1 MKIKQRI
8 ISALAA
14 AAMALSTLST
24 TSFASSSRFDVNGD
38 GFVTAR
44 DAYYVLTE
52 VVINDNTDPKL
63 DANKDGFVNAKDAYY
78 LLLVVMEIIVPE
90 PEETEPETPAA
101 ESILDDYTNK
111 WCYNLLTDNQKAA
124 YEVLIKG
131 ILKCEPQI
139 DLLECSIT
147 KADYEKAF
155 MAVLADNPHV
165 ISTKGA
171 ASYMPSGNKIS
182 YIKYSYNLTA
192 AQCADKMKTI
202 EKNTAEVIAEAK
214 TLKTDYDRIKLFHDW
229 IINRTD
235 YIANGELYNWHLD
248 GPIIYAKSVCEGY
261 SKAFSYLCQSVGI
274 ECVLVS
280 GTGNGGGHMWN
291 MVKVDGK
298 WYHIDVTWDD
308 PISTSGKPVL
318 RYDYFLI
325 SDAQIRKDHTINNAF
340 TVPTAPSN
348 YTA

>member
-14 AAMALSTLST
+14 VTMAFSMLST
-24 TSFASSSRFDVNGD
+24 ASYAADLRFDLNGD
-38 GFVTAR
+38 GFVNAR

-52 VVINDNTDPKL
+52 ALLNDNTDPKL

-78 LLLVVMEIIVPE
+78 VLQVAMEIIVPE
-90 PEETEPETPAA
+90 PEETEPEVPAA

-124 YEVLIKG
+124 YEVLVKG

-139 DLLECSIT
+139 DLLDCNIT
-147 KADYEKAF
+147 KTDYDKAL
-155 MAVLADNPHV
+155 AAILADNPH
-165 ISTKGA
+165 ILSTKGA
-171 ASYMPSGNKIS
+171 GSYMPSGNKMS

-192 AQCADKMKTI
+192 AQCAETMKTI
-202 EKNTAEVIAEAK
+202 EKNTASVIAEAK
-214 TLKTDYDRIKLFHDW
+214 TLGTDYDRIKLFHDW

-235 YIANGELYNWHLD
+235 YIANGEKYTWRLD

-274 ECVLVS
+274 ECICIS

-308 PISTSGKPVL
+308 PLTTSGKPML

-325 SDAQIRKDHTINNAF
+325 SEAKIREDHTIDNTF
-340 TVPTAPSN
+340 KIPSAPSN
-348 YTA
+348 YAA